1 VDYEDFDLDFARALG
16 YSANSGNE
24 RSGRLNLA
32 TLPKP
37 PDVELERE
45 REEVL
50 GPSSGGSG
58 PGFRGG
64 DTDDWDDDWRARF
77 NARHRPVPPDVYRA
91 GMLYGIGSI
100 VSLFATMAA
109 MLTIRWV
116 GSGEWRP
123 IQLPEILYA
132 NTIVLVLSSFAF
144 QLARIYADDARRFA
158 QYVGATFAL
167 GLVFVAGQ
175 LMAWRELVSEGVYV
189 ASNPGSALFYT
200 MTGAHAVHLLGGIIA
215 LAWLVSRARHL
226 RTTGKLGLAAE
237 VVGIYWHFMDG
248 LWVFLMGLLFLGVQG
263 RGFGIS
269 L

>member
-1 VDYEDFDLDFARALG
+1 M
-16 YSANSGNE
+16 
-24 RSGRLNLA
+24 A

-37 PDVELERE
+37 PEVQPETQEEL
-45 REEVL
+45 V
-50 GPSSGGSG
+50 PSAGGNG

-64 DTDDWDDDWRARF
+64 GADDWDDDWRARF
-77 NARHRPVPPDVYRA
+77 YAKNRPVPPDVYRA
-91 GMLYGIGSI
+91 GMFYGIGSI
-100 VSLFATMAA
+100 VSLFATMTA

-116 GSGEWRP
+116 GSREWRP

-132 NTIVLVLSSFAF
+132 NTIVIVLSSFAL
-144 QLARIYADDARRFA
+144 QLARIHADDARRFA
-158 QYVGATFAL
+158 RYLGATLVL
-167 GLVFVAGQ
+167 GLAFVAGQ
-175 LMAWRELVSEGVYV
+175 LIAWRELLSEGVYV

-200 MTGAHAVHLLGGIIA
+200 MTAAHAVHLLAGIIA

-248 LWVFLMGLLFLGVQG
+248 LWVFLMGLLLLGVQG
-263 RGFGIS
+263 HGFGIS

>member
-1 VDYEDFDLDFARALG
+1 M
-16 YSANSGNE
+16 
-24 RSGRLNLA
+24 A

-37 PDVELERE
+37 TDVQSEPH
-45 REEVL
+45 EEILV
-50 GPSSGGSG
+50 PSTDGNG

-64 DTDDWDDDWRARF
+64 DVDDWDDDWRARF
-77 NARHRPVPPDVYRA
+77 YARHRPVPPDVYRA
-91 GMLYGIGSI
+91 GMFYGIGSI
-100 VSLFATMAA
+100 VSLFATMTA

-123 IQLPEILYA
+123 IELPGILYA
-132 NTIVLVLSSFAF
+132 NTTVLVLSSFAL

-158 QYVGATFAL
+158 RYLSATLVL
-167 GLVFVAGQ
+167 GLAFVAGQ
-175 LMAWRELVSEGVYV
+175 LIAWRQLLSQGVYV

-200 MTGAHAVHLLGGIIA
+200 ITAAHAVHLLGGIVA
-215 LAWLVSRARHL
+215 LAWLVLRARHL
-226 RTTGKLGLAAE
+226 RATGKLGLAAE

-248 LWVFLMGLLFLGVQG
+248 LWAFLMGLLLLGVQG

>member
-1 VDYEDFDLDFARALG
+1 
-16 YSANSGNE
+16 
-24 RSGRLNLA
+24 LNLA
-32 TLPKP
+32 TLPKS
-37 PDVELERE
+37 PDVQPEMQ
-45 REEVL
+45 EEVL
-50 GPSSGGSG
+50 APSTGGSG

-64 DTDDWDDDWRARF
+64 DVDDWDDDWRARF
-77 NARHRPVPPDVYRA
+77 YARNRPVPPDVYRA

-116 GSGEWRP
+116 GSRWWRP

-132 NTIVLVLSSFAF
+132 NTVVLLLSSFAL

-158 QYVGATFAL
+158 RYVGATL
-167 GLVFVAGQ
+167 GLGLAFVAGQ
-175 LMAWRELVSEGVYV
+175 VIAWRQLLSQGVYV

-200 MTGAHAVHLLGGIIA
+200 MTAAHAVHLLGGIVA
-215 LAWLVSRARHL
+215 LVWLVARARRL
-226 RTTGKLGLAAE
+226 RTSGKLGLAAE

-263 RGFGIS
+263 RGFWIS

>member
-1 VDYEDFDLDFARALG
+1 
-16 YSANSGNE
+16 
-24 RSGRLNLA
+24 LA
-32 TLPKP
+32 TLPKS
-37 PDVELERE
+37 PDVQPERE
-45 REEVL
+45 QDL
-50 GPSSGGSG
+50 LAPSTGGNG

-64 DTDDWDDDWRARF
+64 DVDDWDDDWRARYY
-77 NARHRPVPPDVYRA
+77 ARHRPVPPDVYRA

-100 VSLFATMAA
+100 VSLFATMTA

-116 GSGEWRP
+116 GSKEWRP

-132 NTIVLVLSSFAF
+132 NTVVLVLSSFAL
-144 QLARIYADDARRFA
+144 QMARICADDARRFA
-158 QYVGATFAL
+158 RYAGATL
-167 GLVFVAGQ
+167 GLGIAFVAGQ
-175 LMAWRELVSEGVYV
+175 LIAWRQLLSEGVYV

-200 MTGAHAVHLLGGIIA
+200 MTAAHAVHLLGGIIG
-215 LAWLVSRARHL
+215 LLWLVSRAHHL

-263 RGFGIS
+263 RGFWIS

>member
-1 VDYEDFDLDFARALG
+1 
-16 YSANSGNE
+16 
-24 RSGRLNLA
+24 LA

-37 PDVELERE
+37 PEVQPEA
-45 REEVL
+45 EEVL
-50 GPSSGGSG
+50 APSTDGNG
-58 PGFRGG
+58 PGFHGG
-64 DTDDWDDDWRARF
+64 DIDDGNDDWRARF
-77 NARHRPVPPDVYRA
+77 YARNRPVPPDLYRA

-100 VSLFATMAA
+100 VSLFATMTA

-116 GSGEWRP
+116 GSKEWRP

-132 NTIVLVLSSFAF
+132 NTIILVLSSFAL
-144 QLARIYADDARRFA
+144 QLARMHADDARRFA
-158 QYVGATFAL
+158 RYVGATLAL
-167 GLVFVAGQ
+167 GLAFVAGQ
-175 LMAWRELVSEGVYV
+175 LIAWRQLLSEGVYV

-200 MTGAHAVHLLGGIIA
+200 MTAAHAVHLLGGIIA
-215 LAWLVSRARHL
+215 LVWLVSRARHL

-248 LWVFLMGLLFLGVQG
+248 LWVFLMGLLLLGVQG

>member
-1 VDYEDFDLDFARALG
+1 MT
-16 YSANSGNE
+16 
-24 RSGRLNLA
+24 
-32 TLPKP
+32 TLPKAP
-37 PDVELERE
+37 EVQLEQE
-45 REEVL
+45 EEVV

-91 GMLYGIGSI
+91 GMFYGIGSI
-100 VSLFATMAA
+100 VSLFGTMAA

-116 GSGEWRP
+116 GSSEWRP
-123 IQLPEILYA
+123 IRLPGILYA
-132 NTIVLVLSSFAF
+132 NTIVLVLSSFAL
-144 QLARIYADDARRFA
+144 QLARIHADDARRFA
-158 QYVGATFAL
+158 RYVAATFAL

-175 LMAWRELVSEGVYV
+175 LIAWRQLLADGVYV
-189 ASNPGSALFYT
+189 TSNPGSALFYT
-200 MTGAHAVHLLGGIIA
+200 MTAAHAVHLLGGILA
-215 LAWLVSRARHL
+215 LLWLVSRARHL
-226 RTTGKLGLAAE
+226 RTNGKLGLAAE

-263 RGFGIS
+263 HAFWIS

>member
-1 VDYEDFDLDFARALG
+1 VQPETQEELLPSTG
-16 YSANSGNE
+16 GN
-24 RSGRLNLA
+24 
-32 TLPKP
+32 
-37 PDVELERE
+37 
-45 REEVL
+45 
-50 GPSSGGSG
+50 G

-64 DTDDWDDDWRARF
+64 GADDWDDDWRARF
-77 NARHRPVPPDVYRA
+77 YAKNRPVPPDVYRA
-91 GMLYGIGSI
+91 GMFYGIGSI
-100 VSLFATMAA
+100 VSLFATMTA

-116 GSGEWRP
+116 GSREWRP

-132 NTIVLVLSSFAF
+132 NTIVIVLSSFAL
-144 QLARIYADDARRFA
+144 QLARIHADDARRFA
-158 QYVGATFAL
+158 RYLGATLVL
-167 GLVFVAGQ
+167 GLAFVAGQ
-175 LMAWRELVSEGVYV
+175 LIAWRELLSEGVYV

-200 MTGAHAVHLLGGIIA
+200 MTAAHAVHLLGGIIA

-248 LWVFLMGLLFLGVQG
+248 LWVFLMGLLLLGVQG

>member
-1 VDYEDFDLDFARALG
+1 VEEALVASNG
-16 YSANSGNE
+16 GN
-24 RSGRLNLA
+24 
-32 TLPKP
+32 
-37 PDVELERE
+37 
-45 REEVL
+45 
-50 GPSSGGSG
+50 G

-64 DTDDWDDDWRARF
+64 DVDNWDDDWRARSY
-77 NARHRPVPPDVYRA
+77 ARHRPVPPDLYRA

-100 VSLFATMAA
+100 VSLFATMTA

-116 GSGEWRP
+116 ASRDWRP

-132 NTIVLVLSSFAF
+132 NTVVLVLSSFAL
-144 QLARIYADDARRFA
+144 QLARIHADDARRFA
-158 QYVGATFAL
+158 RYVGATLAL
-167 GLVFVAGQ
+167 GLAFVAGQ
-175 LMAWRELVSEGVYV
+175 LIAWRQLLSEGVYV

-200 MTGAHAVHLLGGIIA
+200 MTAAHAVHLLGGIIA
-215 LAWLVSRARHL
+215 LLWLVSRARNL

-263 RGFGIS
+263 RGFWIS

>member
-1 VDYEDFDLDFARALG
+1 
-16 YSANSGNE
+16 
-24 RSGRLNLA
+24 LA

-37 PDVELERE
+37 PEVQPETQEELA
-45 REEVL
+45 
-50 GPSSGGSG
+50 PSTGGNG

-64 DTDDWDDDWRARF
+64 GADDWDDDWRARF
-77 NARHRPVPPDVYRA
+77 YAKNRPVPPDVYRA
-91 GMLYGIGSI
+91 GMFYGIGSI
-100 VSLFATMAA
+100 VSLFATMTA

-116 GSGEWRP
+116 GSREWRP

-132 NTIVLVLSSFAF
+132 NTAIIVLSSFAL
-144 QLARIYADDARRFA
+144 QLARIHADDARRFA
-158 QYVGATFAL
+158 RYLGATLVL
-167 GLVFVAGQ
+167 GLAFVAGQ
-175 LMAWRELVSEGVYV
+175 LIAWRELLSEGVYV

-200 MTGAHAVHLLGGIIA
+200 MTAAHAVHLLGGIIA

-248 LWVFLMGLLFLGVQG
+248 LWVFLMGLLLLGVQG

>member
-1 VDYEDFDLDFARALG
+1 M
-16 YSANSGNE
+16 
-24 RSGRLNLA
+24 A

-37 PDVELERE
+37 PEVQPEPQ
-45 REEVL
+45 EEVL
-50 GPSSGGSG
+50 APSTDGNG
-58 PGFRGG
+58 PGFGGG
-64 DTDDWDDDWRARF
+64 DIDDGNDDWRARF
-77 NARHRPVPPDVYRA
+77 YARNRPVPPDVYRA
-91 GMLYGIGSI
+91 GIFYGIASI
-100 VSLFATMAA
+100 VSLFATLTA

-116 GSGEWRP
+116 GSREWRP

-132 NTIVLVLSSFAF
+132 NTAILVMSSFAL
-144 QLARIYADDARRFA
+144 QLARMHADDARRFA
-158 QYVGATFAL
+158 RYAGATLAL
-167 GLVFVAGQ
+167 GLAFVAGQ
-175 LMAWRELVSEGVYV
+175 LIAWRQLLSEGVYV

-200 MTGAHAVHLLGGIIA
+200 MTAAHAVHLLGGIIA

-248 LWVFLMGLLFLGVQG
+248 LWLFLMGLLLLGVQG

>member
-1 VDYEDFDLDFARALG
+1 M
-16 YSANSGNE
+16 
-24 RSGRLNLA
+24 A

-37 PDVELERE
+37 PEVQPE
-45 REEVL
+45 REEEIL
-50 GPSSGGSG
+50 APSSGGSG

-64 DTDDWDDDWRARF
+64 DVDDWDDDWRARF
-77 NARHRPVPPDVYRA
+77 YARNRPVPPDVYRA

-100 VSLFATMAA
+100 VSLFATMTA
-109 MLTIRWV
+109 MLTVRWV
-116 GSGEWRP
+116 ASGWWRP

-132 NTIVLVLSSFAF
+132 NTAIIVASSFAL
-144 QLARIYADDARRFA
+144 QLARIHADDARRFA
-158 QYVGATFAL
+158 RYAGATLVL
-167 GLVFVAGQ
+167 GLAFVVGQ
-175 LMAWRELVSEGVYV
+175 LIAWRQLLSQGVYV

-200 MTGAHAVHLLGGIIA
+200 MTAAHAVHLLGGIVA
-215 LAWLVSRARHL
+215 LLWLVSRARDL

-248 LWVFLMGLLFLGVQG
+248 LWVFLMGLLLLGVQG

>member
-1 VDYEDFDLDFARALG
+1 
-16 YSANSGNE
+16 
-24 RSGRLNLA
+24 LA

-37 PDVELERE
+37 PDAQLEP
-45 REEVL
+45 EEEIL
-50 GPSSGGSG
+50 APSSGGNG

-64 DTDDWDDDWRARF
+64 DIDDWGDDWRAGF
-77 NARHRPVPPDVYRA
+77 YARNRPVPPDVYRA

-100 VSLFATMAA
+100 VSLFATMTA

-116 GSGEWRP
+116 ASKEWRP

-132 NTIVLVLSSFAF
+132 NTIVLVMSSFAL

-158 QYVGATFAL
+158 CYVGATFAL
-167 GLVFVAGQ
+167 GLAFVAGQ
-175 LMAWRELVSEGVYV
+175 VIAWRQLLSQGVYV

-200 MTGAHAVHLLGGIIA
+200 MTAAHAVHLLGGIIA
-215 LAWLVSRARHL
+215 LLWLVSRTRHL

-248 LWVFLMGLLFLGVQG
+248 LWVFLMGLLLLGVQG